1 MFFKVII
8 FILMGLKI
16 PCFKFGANVRTLNE
30 MTNNNFSII
39 FNDYIWMQSIDI
51 GLLKTITM
59 PFEEI

>member
-1 MFFKVII
+1 
-8 FILMGLKI
+8 MGLKI